1 VSLSFKVFKSYEI
14 DLSGYA
20 TNQASDQIIRRVL
33 KDLLRWYALLQLF
46 EPVEHDVDLG
56 V

>member
-1 VSLSFKVFKSYEI
+1 MAADSADKIHFYEI
-14 DLSGYA
+14 A
-20 TNQASDQIIRRVL
+20 TNQASDQIIRRIL
-33 KDLLRWYALLQLF
+33 KELLRWYTLLQFF